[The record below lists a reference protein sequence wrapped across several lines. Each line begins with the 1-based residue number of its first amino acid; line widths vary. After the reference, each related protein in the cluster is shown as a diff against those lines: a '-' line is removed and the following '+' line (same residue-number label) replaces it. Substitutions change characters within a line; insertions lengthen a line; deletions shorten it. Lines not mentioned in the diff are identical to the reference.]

1 MSLCCDLNSAE
12 AIKIDVR
19 VIRNRLSA
27 IYSLYYIS
35 ARHSSP
41 SMLVAT
47 QIGRS
52 REDCVQADIY
62 ACSRSDLD
70 STPGLHRLLGIFV
83 CTCNV

>member
-1 MSLCCDLNSAE
+1 M
-12 AIKIDVR
+12 KIDVR
-19 VIRNRLSA
+19 VIRTRLSA
-27 IYSLYYIS
+27 ICSLYYIS
-35 ARHSSP
+35 ARHSSL